1 MFSRTTEDGQALKNL
16 IIMLKD
22 AMGKPDGGWEEDE
35 SLKRV
40 LSPPS
45 SLMLHVKPEEA
56 NS

>member
-1 MFSRTTEDGQALKNL
+1 MFSRTTQDGQALKDL
-16 IIMLKD
+16 ITMLKD

-40 LSPPS
+40 LPPTF
-45 SLMLHVKPEEA
+45 SLLLQCKAEEV

>member
-1 MFSRTTEDGQALKNL
+1 MFSRTTEDGQALKDL

-22 AMGKPDGGWEEDE
+22 AMGKPDRGWEEDE

-40 LSPPS
+40 LPPPY
-45 SLMLHVKPEEA
+45 LPLLHAKAEEA